1 MRGYVVR
8 AGSSMSWAADDFG
21 FWICHTPY
29 YFLAGSQQGAKEDG
43 FDSIQKMSDEEKI
56 IVMYL
61 YEQMV
66 LHNPVQKVLEE
77 RKVMSVFVQKL
88 GCLMMVDG
96 KLSFCYH
103 HIKELYYP

>member
-29 YFLAGSQQGAKEDG
+29 YFLAGSQQGGKEDG

-61 YEQMV
+61 YEQTV
-66 LHNPVQKVLEE
+66 WRTLAQRVLEE
-77 RKVMSVFVQKL
+77 QKVMSVFVQKL
-88 GCLMMVDG
+88 G
-96 KLSFCYH
+96 
-103 HIKELYYP
+103 